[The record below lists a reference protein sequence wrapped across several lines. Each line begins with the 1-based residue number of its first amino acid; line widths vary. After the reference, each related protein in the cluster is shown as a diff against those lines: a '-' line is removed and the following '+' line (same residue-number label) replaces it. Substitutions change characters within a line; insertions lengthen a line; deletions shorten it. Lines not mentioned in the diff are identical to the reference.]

1 MEEKMCSDFARNLTL
16 LRKERKI
23 SQKQAAADLGV
34 SQALLSHYEK
44 GVRECGLKFLVKAAD
59 YYNVSCDSLLGRG
72 CAAEEEPSDEE
83 EAAEFRRRTL
93 GTSINILMRA
103 SQECGSNVE
112 KKVAS
117 FMILSVYKMMRV
129 IGITGKSKKSDIEA
143 KAHASA
149 ALSMSEAEITTL
161 MGSSSAA
168 ADNSKFSE
176 SFANQCEKMISD
188 ITGFHG
194 E

>member
-72 CAAEEEPSDEE
+72 CAVEEEPSEE
-83 EAAEFRRRTL
+83 KEAAEFRRRTL
-93 GTSINILMRA
+93 GTSMNILMRA
-103 SQECGSNVE
+103 SQECGCKVE
-112 KKVAS
+112 KNVTS
-117 FMILSVYKMMRV
+117 FLLLSVYKMMRT
-129 IGITGKSKKSDIEA
+129 IGMIRKSDKSDCSA
-143 KAHASA
+143 KALASA
-149 ALSMSEAEITTL
+149 ALSMSEAEIITI
-161 MGSSSAA
+161 MGSGKVTAES
-168 ADNSKFSE
+168 NQFSE
-176 SFANQCEKMISD
+176 NFADQCEKMISD
-188 ITGFHG
+188 ITGFHS